1 MDYAA
6 MLQHRRDSGAD
17 LTVACLTVDLE
28 QARSFGVISVDANDQ
43 VVSFDETPD
52 QPAGIPGGSGHRP
65 RPGRLVDPDR
75 RRAASA
81 GTLIIGKGY
90 QFA

>member
-1 MDYAA
+1 MP
-6 MLQHRRDSGAD
+6 QHCNIAVTPAPTSPWR
-17 LTVACLTVDLE
+17 VFIVDLE

-65 RPGRLVDPDR
+65 PPGRLVDPDR